1 MRHAVFKWVVAALLA
16 FHVIETLATTVYPR
30 EVKCPACKESFVA
43 MSLGSYSTFG
53 DPERDLSDSPG
64 VAYGGAEVCPHC
76 LFASLKTDFGTLSDK
91 ERDAL
96 NARLPQMRLNLQNP
110 ERQALLD
117 LQSSGWFRDKDLL
130 GLLLARECYSLR
142 EPNATRDM
150 RLLLHFYY
158 TTKGMRTPTLH
169 EHYRRK
175 CIDALSDLLSKK
187 AYRGGEQAVMT
198 YLLGEIN
205 RLDGRDEE
213 AIRIFARAMKLAEA
227 LPRPKDEEDDPFAW
241 MGIWAFEQTCRIL
254 FASNSVPVL
263 ASFVNAPEREEEG
276 PGIKV
281 ETQRN
286 VAMQIL
292 ADRDDPEAWAVLADY
307 VMRDPWRLDR
317 LNSLVDL
324 TSEKLKIDP
333 RLWTWV
339 GERYQEALQK
349 TAKSERGVDLVW
361 IRIKNRFGSLINET
375 TSDNGTSD
383 WFGSKADAEVLAKAL
398 EGRTFESFQNR
409 YEVRP
414 GDTLTSISSKHG
426 ISLKRLLELNP
437 QIKNPD
443 KIAVSM
449 QIRTPNMPLGWT
461 GRRVL
466 ANLAELIR
474 AGDTNAI
481 SFFLGWTGP
490 VDQQAFEESSF
501 QIGRCL
507 SALSAVASSW
517 RVPPEDKLGASRQQT
532 ILRDCLALIHGD
544 SDAARRLLPY
554 VTSVKGLEVRVVMA
568 GMKAAKCSLAKDAV
582 FQWLRT
588 NGCEDFDLYAGYLA
602 EIVTTNDFPV
612 LREILPV
619 RSSNTKPPWER
630 KMTDYHRRDIEG
642 VMLDIHL
649 RDLLERSL
657 GE

>member
-1 MRHAVFKWVVAALLA
+1 MRQGQVIIVWVVAALLV
-16 FHVIETLATTVYPR
+16 FHAIETLAATVFPK
-30 EVKCPACKESFVA
+30 EVKCPACREPFMTLA
-43 MSLGSYSTFG
+43 LGSYSSFG

-76 LFASLKTDFGTLSDK
+76 LFSSLKADFGSLADQ

-96 NARLPQMRLNLQNP
+96 NARLPQMRLTLQDA
-110 ERQALLD
+110 ERQSLLD
-117 LQSSGWFRDKDLL
+117 PQSSGWLRSKSFL

-175 CIDALSDLLSKK
+175 CIGTLSGLFVKN

-198 YLLGEIN
+198 YLLGELN
-205 RLDGRDEE
+205 RLDGQNDE
-213 AIRIFARAMKLAEA
+213 AIRLFSDAMKFAKA
-227 LPRPKDEEDDPFAW
+227 LPAPKNVMDSFAW
-241 MGIWAFEQTCRIL
+241 VGAWAFEQTCRIQ
-254 FASNSVPVL
+254 FATNSVSVL
-263 ASFVNAPEREEEG
+263 ASFVNAPVLEENSD
-276 PGIKV
+276 INV

-292 ADRDDPEAWAVLADY
+292 AERGDPEAWAVLADY
-307 VMRDPWRLDR
+307 VMKDPWRLDR
-317 LNSLVDL
+317 LDSLVDL
-324 TSEKLKIDP
+324 TSAKLKIDP
-333 RLWTWV
+333 RLWAWV
-339 GERYQEALQK
+339 VERYQEARQK
-349 TAKSERGVDLVW
+349 TATSERGVDHVW
-361 IRIKNRFGSLINET
+361 IRIKNRFGFVAPK
-375 TSDNGTSD
+375 TSSDTSALED
-383 WFGSKADAEVLAKAL
+383 YPEQALARVL
-398 EGRTFESFQNR
+398 EGRTFESFLIQ

-414 GDTLTSISSKHG
+414 GDTLTSVGSKHG
-426 ISLKRLLELNP
+426 ISVERLLELNP
-437 QIKNPD
+437 QIATPD

-449 QIRTPNMPLGWT
+449 QVRTLSMPLGWPES
-461 GRRVL
+461 RVL
-466 ANLAELIR
+466 ENIAWLIR

-481 SFFLGWTGP
+481 SFFLGWTGT

-517 RVPPEDKLGASRQQT
+517 RVPPENKLGANRQQT

-554 VTSVKGLEVRVVMA
+554 VTSEKGLEVRVVMA

-588 NGCEDFDLYAGYLA
+588 NGCEDFGLYAGYLA
-602 EIVTTNDFPV
+602 EVCTTNDFAA
-612 LREILPV
+612 LREIIPA
-619 RSSNTKPPWER
+619 RPANTKPPWER

>member
-142 EPNATRDM
+142 ESNPTRDM

-158 TTKGMRTPTLH
+158 TTKRTRPPTLH
-169 EHYRRK
+169 AYYRRK

-241 MGIWAFEQTCRIL
+241 MGIWAFEQTCRIQ

-317 LNSLVDL
+317 LDSLVDL

-361 IRIKNRFGSLINET
+361 IRIKNRFGFVAPR
-375 TSDNGTSD
+375 TSSDTSALED
-383 WFGSKADAEVLAKAL
+383 YPEQALARVL
-398 EGRTFESFQNR
+398 EGRTFESFLIQ

-414 GDTLTSISSKHG
+414 GDTLTSVGSKHG
-426 ISLKRLLELNP
+426 ISVERLLELNP
-437 QIKNPD
+437 QIATPD

-449 QIRTPNMPLGWT
+449 QVRTLSMPLGWPES
-461 GRRVL
+461 RVL
-466 ANLAELIR
+466 ENIAWLIR

-481 SFFLGWTGP
+481 SFFLGWTGT

-517 RVPPEDKLGASRQQT
+517 RVPPENKLGANRQQT

-554 VTSVKGLEVRVVMA
+554 VTSEKGLEVRVVMA

-602 EIVTTNDFPV
+602 EVCTTNDFAA